1 MKIACMQVPPVG
13 PQTTPALERLNGFA
27 REAAGQG
34 CDMLITPEMYL
45 TGYNIGAEDVARL
58 AEPADGAMA
67 KAVAGIAQD
76 HGIAIVFGFPERDG
90 TGGAIY
96 NAAQLVDATGRAL
109 LTYRKTHL
117 FGAVDATQFAA
128 GAQRSPVVRLNG
140 WNVALAICYDVEFPE
155 LTRAL
160 ARDGADLVL
169 VPTANMAP
177 YVSVPRRLVPARAE
191 ENGIFLAYAN
201 YIGSEGAF
209 SYCGLS
215 CICDPAGADLAR
227 AGEDEVLIV
236 ADLDLARIGEV
247 RQGVDYLRDRRPGL
261 YGPDA

>member
-1 MKIACMQVPPVG
+1 MKIACLQVPPAG
-13 PQTTPALERLNGFA
+13 AGEALDRLG
-27 REAAGQG
+27 EAARQAAAQG
-34 CDMLITPEMYL
+34 CAVLITPEMYL
-45 TGYNIGAEDVARL
+45 TGYNIGVEEVARL

-67 KAVAGIAQD
+67 ERVAQIAQE
-76 HGIAIVFGFPERDG
+76 HCIAIVFGFPERDM
-90 TGGAIY
+90 TRGAIY
-96 NAAQLVDATGRAL
+96 NAAQLVDAKGHAL

-117 FGAVDATQFAA
+117 FGAVDATQFAP

-160 ARDGADLVL
+160 ARDGADLLL
-169 VPTANMAP
+169 VPTANIAP

-191 ENGIFLAYAN
+191 ENGIFVAYAN
-201 YIGSEGAF
+201 YIGGESDF

-227 AGEDEVLIV
+227 AGENATLIL
-236 ADLDLARIGEV
+236 AELDFARIGEV

-261 YGPDA
+261 YGPDD